1 MSVIVLYVEN
11 SLLFSDHH
19 LTSSGQ
25 QLLLLGGLAIA
36 LGVFTY
42 SKKVMMTVGDQ
53 LGNLSATAAL
63 IAVISHS
70 VVLFIFASRGLEA
83 WLSNMG
89 LPTIPL
95 VPVSSSQALVGAVV
109 GISILQGLS
118 AIRWMVLGKIVFG
131 WIVTPIL
138 ACLVCFM
145 GLFFL
150 QNVFDLTVL

>member
-1 MSVIVLYVEN
+1 
-11 SLLFSDHH
+11 
-19 LTSSGQ
+19 
-25 QLLLLGGLAIA
+25 
-36 LGVFTY
+36 
-42 SKKVMMTVGDQ
+42 MMTVGDQ

-83 WLSNMG
+83 WLFNMG

-138 ACLVCFM
+138 SCFVCFM

-150 QNVFDLTVL
+150 QNVFGLTVL